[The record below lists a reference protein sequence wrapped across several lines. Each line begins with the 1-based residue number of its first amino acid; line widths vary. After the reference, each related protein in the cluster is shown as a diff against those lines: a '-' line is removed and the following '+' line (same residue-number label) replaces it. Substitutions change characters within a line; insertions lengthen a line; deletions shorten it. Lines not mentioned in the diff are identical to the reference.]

1 MSDEFG
7 RTRRESADDRKDRV
21 SFPGISYRAY
31 EHPLALT
38 ALTAMRKIRGFDT
51 ALKGMNAVVSE
62 PVIRMQHVSSAI
74 RVGPGQLRHL
84 HEIKEEAAKILDL
97 DDPPELYIRGAIPG
111 INAFTIGMKRPFIVM
126 TPGIVELL
134 DEAELRF
141 VIGHELGH
149 VLSGHAL
156 YHTMGHVLA
165 SVGGLSAIPGVGMA
179 AEGIEIG
186 IREWS
191 RKSEL
196 SCDRAGLLVAQDP
209 TAGISTLMKL
219 AAGSRMP
226 DLNVGDFLQQAAEF
240 ELDNIGVRNRIIKFM
255 LPHESHPILVLRAAE
270 LDRWVRT
277 GDYAR
282 IVEQGEY
289 ENRSDD
295 RDTTVRETV
304 RGHITTA
311 MENRRQKVSDRLSR
325 QSGQAPG

>member
-1 MSDEFG
+1 
-7 RTRRESADDRKDRV
+7 
-21 SFPGISYRAY
+21 
-31 EHPLALT
+31 
-38 ALTAMRKIRGFDT
+38 
-51 ALKGMNAVVSE
+51 
-62 PVIRMQHVSSAI
+62 
-74 RVGPGQLRHL
+74 
-84 HEIKEEAAKILDL
+84 
-97 DDPPELYIRGAIPG
+97 
-111 INAFTIGMKRPFIVM
+111 
-126 TPGIVELL
+126 
-134 DEAELRF
+134 
-141 VIGHELGH
+141 
-149 VLSGHAL
+149 
-156 YHTMGHVLA
+156 
-165 SVGGLSAIPGVGMA
+165 MA
-179 AEGIEIG
+179 ADGIEIG

>member
-1 MSDEFG
+1 
-7 RTRRESADDRKDRV
+7 
-21 SFPGISYRAY
+21 
-31 EHPLALT
+31 
-38 ALTAMRKIRGFDT
+38 MRKIRGFDT
-51 ALKGMNAVVSE
+51 ALKGLNAVISE

-74 RVGPGQLRHL
+74 RVGPGQIRHL
-84 HEIKEEAAKILDL
+84 HAIKEEAAEILDI
-97 DDPPELYIRGAIPG
+97 DDPPELYVRGAIPG
-111 INAFTIGMKRPFIVM
+111 INAFTIGMKRPFIVV
-126 TPGIVELL
+126 TPGLIDLL

-165 SVGGLSAIPGVGMA
+165 TVGSLSSIPGVGMA
-179 AEGIEIG
+179 AEGIEMG
-186 IREWS
+186 IREWG

-209 TAGISTLMKL
+209 TAGLSTLMKL
-219 AAGSRMP
+219 AAGSRIP
-226 DLNVGDFLQQAAEF
+226 NLNVGDFLQQAAEF
-240 ELDNIGVRNRIIKFM
+240 ELDNIGVRNRIHKFM
-255 LPHESHPILVLRAAE
+255 MPSESHPILVIRAAE

-277 GDYAR
+277 GGYAR
-282 IVEQGEY
+282 IVEQGAY

-304 RGHITTA
+304 KSHFSTA
-311 MENRRQKVSDRLSR
+311 AENRRQKAADRLSR